1 MFQKQKKRTIQR
13 KKDMSSRKERI
24 KLKKKAKRNPK
35 MTASLQ
41 SWKTSYPG
49 VKIIKMTRRV
59 DTKSKL
65 KLLDLLDYLK

>member
-1 MFQKQKKRTIQR
+1 
-13 KKDMSSRKERI
+13 MSSRKEII
-24 KLKKKAKRNPK
+24 KLKKKAKRKPK

-49 VKIIKMTRRV
+49 IKIIKMTRRV

-65 KLLDLLDYLK
+65 KLLDLLDSLK